1 MFKRSKVYYVVG
13 DGKKINGNTRVT
25 TDDAFDE
32 KDTSD
37 SDRILT
43 RRNFGEYMEMVVA
56 PKFFKVLDIVVDIA
70 SVAGV
75 FMLLFNGLSHLLDI
89 NEND

>member
-1 MFKRSKVYYVVG
+1 MFKRSKYYVVG
-13 DGKKINGNTRVT
+13 DGSRVSGNTKVT

-32 KDTSD
+32 KDVND
-37 SDRILT
+37 KDRILT
-43 RRNFGEYMEMVVA
+43 KRDFGEYMEMVVA

-75 FMLLFNGLSHLLDI
+75 FMLLFNGLNYILKD
-89 NEND
+89 ND